1 VPSEYLAPQSKP
13 SNTLATTTGTA
24 SSTKAKVATY
34 KIQFSDSKVRKTITA
49 GCERVIKEEPTVTEY
64 DTIVGDGDCGYTLRD
79 GAKQVMSFI
88 TNADLEK
95 LPSTLGDLVND
106 LEVNMGGTSGAL
118 YCIFLSSLAQNL
130 WDAPTFADALQGA
143 LDSLLKYT
151 RARLG
156 DRTCL
161 DCLIPFV
168 ETLKKTGDSKKALEE
183 ATKGVETTKKLEAK
197 LGRSSYLDEAATWGV
212 PDPGAYGLLML
223 LEGMVNSE

>member
-13 SNTLATTTGTA
+13 SNTLATTTAAA
-24 SSTKAKVATY
+24 SSTKAKAGTY
-34 KIQFSDSKVRKTITA
+34 KIQFCDPKVRKIITA
-49 GCERVIKEEPTVTEY
+49 GCERVIKEEPTITEY

-95 LPSTLGDLVND
+95 LPSTLGDLVDD

-130 WDAPTFADALQGA
+130 WDAPNFADALQGA

-151 RARLG
+151 KARLG

-168 ETLKKTGDSKKALEE
+168 ETLRETGDSEKALEE
-183 ATKGVETTKKLEAK
+183 AEKGVETTKKLEAK
-197 LGRSSYLDEAATWGV
+197 LGRSSYLDEASTRGV

>member
-13 SNTLATTTGTA
+13 SNTLATTTAAA
-24 SSTKAKVATY
+24 SSTKAKAGTY
-34 KIQFSDSKVRKTITA
+34 KIQFCDPKIRKIITA
-49 GCERVIKEEPTVTEY
+49 GCERVIKEEPTITEY

-95 LPSTLGDLVND
+95 LPSTLGDLVDD

-130 WDAPTFADALQGA
+130 WDAPNFADAFQGA

-151 RARLG
+151 KARLG

-168 ETLKKTGDSKKALEE
+168 ETLRETGDSKKALEE
-183 ATKGVETTKKLEAK
+183 AEKGVETTKKLEAK
-197 LGRSSYLDEAATWGV
+197 LGRSSYLDEASTRGV

>member
-1 VPSEYLAPQSKP
+1 MNNLASKNETP
-13 SNTLATTTGTA
+13 VSTKSKERA
-24 SSTKAKVATY
+24 SS
-34 KIQFSDSKVRKTITA
+34 IEFSDSQVRKIITS
-49 GCERVIKEEPTVTEY
+49 GCERVIKEEPTITEY

-79 GAKQVMSFI
+79 GAKQVLNFI
-88 TNADLEK
+88 RNIDLSK
-95 LPSTLGDLVND
+95 LALTLSDLIDD

-130 WDAPTFADALQGA
+130 QDATTFPAALKA
-143 LDSLLKYT
+143 SLDHLLKYT

-168 ETLKKTGDSKKALEE
+168 ETLRETDDSSKALAE
-183 ATKGVETTKKLEAK
+183 AQKGVETTKNLEAK
-197 LGRSSYLDEAATWGV
+197 LGRSSYLDESATRGV

-223 LEGMVNSE
+223 LEGMVGGQ

>member
-1 VPSEYLAPQSKP
+1 MP
-13 SNTLATTTGTA
+13 SNSLASKNATA
-24 SSTKAKVATY
+24 TAVKLRQSTS
-34 KIQFSDSKVRKTITA
+34 KIQLSDAQVRKIITA
-49 GCERVIKEEPTVTEY
+49 GCERVIKEEPTITEY

-79 GAKQVMSFI
+79 GAKQVLSFI
-88 TNADLEK
+88 SNADLSK
-95 LPSTLGDLVND
+95 LPSTLSNLVDD

-130 WDAPTFADALQGA
+130 WDAPTFPEALKKS
-143 LDSLLKYT
+143 LDDLLKYT

-168 ETLKKTGDSKKALEE
+168 ETLRETGDSIKAVAE
-183 ATKGVETTKKLEAK
+183 AKEGVETTKKLEAK
-197 LGRSSYLDEAATWGV
+197 LGRSSYLDEAATRGV

-223 LEGMVNSE
+223 LEGMVSVH